1 METAKVGKRGTVVI
15 PAAMRRHFGLKEGSL
30 VIAEQRE
37 EGVLLRPALAIPVEV
52 YTPKRQAEFLLSN
65 ATNLE
70 DYQRARQEVKKLGLD
85 PDKIPHYKPEM

>member
-1 METAKVGKRGTVVI
+1 METAKIGKRGTVVI

-37 EGVLLRPALAIPVEV
+37 EGVLLRPALAIPIEV
-52 YTPKRQAEFLLSN
+52 YTPKRRAEFLLSN

-70 DYQRARQEVKKLGLD
+70 DYQRAR
-85 PDKIPHYKPEM
+85 